1 MNPEYLQK
9 YYYFERNHWW
19 FLVREKI
26 IRQQLNKSLPAN
38 AQLRILNVGAATG
51 RSSQML
57 QEYGEV
63 ISVEKDPDTC
73 IFLREELGL
82 TVVEGSVESLSFD
95 DNVFDVVCA
104 FDVIE
109 HIEQQEQ
116 AINEL
121 FRVCKNNGVLY
132 CTVPAFHFLWSS
144 HDEVNHHK
152 RRYTMKGIREVVVHK
167 FTVEYSTYFNAF
179 FKESA
184 APNID
189 AVGCCT
195 LPGKIFDYS
204 GLLDGF
210 KNGKIMFIIKGKNSI
225 EQSIWGID
233 IQQYQP
239 DTVFT
244 HYSIYKY
251 GPALVNKAR

>member
-26 IRQQLNKSLPAN
+26 IRQQLNKSFPAN
-38 AQLRILNVGAATG
+38 AQLKILNVGAATG

-63 ISVEKDPDTC
+63 ISVEIDPDTC
-73 IFLREELGL
+73 IFLRGELGL
-82 TVVEGSVESLSFD
+82 TVVEGSVESLSFG

-132 CTVPAFHFLWSS
+132 CTVPAFHFLWST
-144 HDEVNHHK
+144 HDEVNQHK
-152 RRYTMKGIREVVVHK
+152 RRYTMKGIQEVVGHK
-167 FTVEYSTYFNAF
+167 FTVEYSTYFNALLF
-179 FKESA
+179 FPVWFTRTILQRLQKPQQTVSDFENS
-184 APNID
+184 
-189 AVGCCT
+189 
-195 LPGKIFDYS
+195 KILNRRFFTFMFKTIFS
-204 GLLDGF
+204 MELLWLRYFTFSFGV
-210 KNGKIMFIIKGKNSI
+210 SI
-225 EQSIWGID
+225 LLRARKQSSS
-233 IQQYQP
+233 
-239 DTVFT
+239 F
-244 HYSIYKY
+244 
-251 GPALVNKAR
+251 

>member
-26 IRQQLNKSLPAN
+26 IRQQLNKFFPAN
-38 AQLRILNVGAATG
+38 AQLKILNVGVATG

-57 QEYGEV
+57 QQYGEV
-63 ISVEKDPDTC
+63 ISVEKDHDTC
-73 IFLREELGL
+73 IFLREKLGL

-121 FRVCKNNGVLY
+121 FRVCKNNGTLY
-132 CTVPAFHFLWSS
+132 CSVPAFHFLWSS

-152 RRYTMKGIREVVVHK
+152 RRYTIKGIREVVGHK
-167 FTVEYSTYFNAF
+167 FIVEYSTYFNTLLF
-179 FKESA
+179 FPVWFIRSVCQRLQKPQRTVSDFEGS
-184 APNID
+184 
-189 AVGCCT
+189 
-195 LPGKIFDYS
+195 KILNSRFFIFMFKIIFS
-204 GLLDGF
+204 MELLWLRYFSFPFGV
-210 KNGKIMFIIKGKNSI
+210 SI
-225 EQSIWGID
+225 LLRARKQSSS
-233 IQQYQP
+233 
-239 DTVFT
+239 F
-244 HYSIYKY
+244 
-251 GPALVNKAR
+251 